1 MSFFEKIKEFGL
13 DPNSIQNGLKN
24 IGVDLTK
31 YKLEAESISE
41 DLVKTLKKI
50 ADVAKTASRQD
61 KMFLRSN
68 FETALKGKA
77 VKVYEKPNLIEKI
90 EVKPVN
96 EKTKALKQDYS
107 KPKAI
112 LPWWGNQKLKIG
124 KVKFFS
130 ADKGFGFIE
139 SFDDKKD
146 CFGHI
151 SHLLVKAIEEG
162 DLVNFESGPS
172 KKKEGE
178 LAAYSINTH
187 FELYIDNNIR
197 LGKSV
202 AYILT
207 QRHHDKSFVLIEKI
221 NPGFYVGT
229 LKAKGIS
236 YQLTILPDQNVDQK
250 SKLAIGKEILE
261 NYLKEPKTYLANISW
276 LLEIL
281 WELLSE
287 EDKKVFIDKIQPIL
301 DSLDLVSID
310 KFIDSFSF
318 QEVRDF
324 VFKRERDAIDQ
335 IVFLF
340 WWKNLTDNL
349 PSNQTTQFNEVLN
362 QFDFKNVQSVFKRLL
377 EENKYPEYIDICCH
391 NLFRSEFVIH
401 DIHSYVIVAKLLLQY
416 KLIKPAF
423 HISEVDVLHWDP
435 QFKIKLHDDGLL
447 SILKEE
453 TIKEYVGS
461 LKTTEEKANFI
472 RTLPEDDQY
481 KYFNFFQELSEEFN
495 KLVKSKIDSL
505 IAQIPFIGF
514 DLETKGDEITE
525 YAFKDNSGFTKS
537 EKDFADQYEGI
548 KELIAKLTEGKIV
561 VGQNIK
567 QFDIP
572 ILEKKGLVLD
582 SSLVWDTLEME
593 FLLNPCRFSYG
604 LKTSH
609 AAIEDTETC
618 LGLFYT
624 QLLRLATLP
633 ADSAILRFVPVK
645 SLDYLAYLR
654 PLVTKHINTSI
665 DPEKLSETYLRPSL
679 SNNILSTEVIAK
691 LIEEIKTESFNII
704 IAPSFLWDSLSTFPK
719 VYFAGGDLNYNYIL
733 NKSKVTE
740 FKFEKEIHREIL
752 LNYIAKKEE
761 TNTLAYWRHL
771 PVAIQ
776 ILIGSEMYA
785 LLCDGKHSEIQK
797 LPGASFC
804 VDPDNISAIEKVKG
818 LKANFIYLGRE
829 LQLITSKYQLG
840 EDLPVNLIFDK
851 LKNEDVLLRMSGG
864 KNYAKL
870 SERQC
875 ALLGVTLPNYV
886 RNVWLEKFKKG
897 SYKVWCNTDLLKC
910 LQGVDVKTIQA
921 IESNA
926 KRDNTYIVRPT
937 NTGYSADQY
946 RLNPESLNRA
956 MYWTYQLKIVSELA
970 LKQPTV
976 LFVNDS
982 EEIDAL
988 SNLCTQFGFY
998 VPEQSAT
1005 LSRRIEL
1012 LNESNF
1018 LKRIIIVDIA
1028 NFTKVLNSNC
1038 SKPLN
1043 FIWDSFLLYEKN
1055 QMLGDDLN
1063 EITRDFEIENDEQL
1077 AEIPSN
1083 DNKGFDMFGLV
1094 KAHKPLINHYASLI
1108 KLNNPDSTLNLI
1120 DSRLT
1125 DFYGIES
1132 GFNVGAKKVSLWR
1145 TEAEYLENFRGAK
1158 TFFKGDNFNEVKFE
1172 VEEAKQVLANIFLR
1186 TSEDTKDNYWFDYQE
1201 KYLNKILPAKDDILI
1216 SLPTGAGKSLLF
1228 QAPALY
1234 RSTFT
1239 NKLNI
1244 VISPLR
1250 ALMQDQVEALW
1261 ERGFISNVDFLS
1273 GDKSQMEI
1281 RDIYRR
1287 IAGGEIT
1294 LLYITPERF
1303 RSKSFEKSFLIRMD
1317 ADSGLE
1323 YVIFDE
1329 AHCISQWGQEFRP
1342 DYLNA
1347 GKKIAQFAATP
1358 PYEFRKLLFSATI
1371 SEQVFEEITTLLPGI
1386 KAIEGVDNSYN
1397 PVRDH
1402 ISINFKKEF
1411 DSDDRLTEVAQY
1423 FKRGGLNPKLSKAI
1437 VFVKSRK
1444 RAEEGALLM
1453 PEVLN
1458 NVYGGKCIFANS
1470 VGAFHAGM
1478 DVEDRKEVY
1487 EKYKSGDIS
1496 ILFATKAFGMGM
1508 DIPDI
1513 HFLSHFS
1520 PPSTFEDFLQEIGRA
1535 GRNQKKRELAGFNST
1550 TNPIKAFCLA
1560 DTDDFKNLKTQLHKS
1575 RITWEDIKTTKALIE
1590 KYVSK
1595 FKTLEVNT
1603 DIPVAVPFTLASLD
1617 AGGSD
1622 DELDNKFRISLH
1634 WLEKLSRINLGYFT
1648 ITHLDISKASVK
1660 QLSGKLNNIADEDLK
1675 KICSVLVAISTAQ
1688 SDEGSILQVP
1698 LSTLRSETKF
1708 GLEKLFKNLLI
1719 AHKTGLLE
1727 MKQEIAAKHT
1737 EQRTAEVKA
1746 SLHSTFKSYIAL
1758 NVAFDFAKAI
1768 MDVTPLNG
1776 SRIFEG
1782 EELELYL
1789 KEAVEENVT
1798 EHHTFWIKNDNQ
1810 SSIEKNVEAYKKD
1823 LITKRSKHAFT
1834 IIRLLEK
1841 TKHES
1846 KLEKTVDS
1854 NSKIFVK
1861 QSLFNGY
1868 KRKEDWKKKLIKM
1881 RDDCSKLLNI
1891 ISRKNINDNQ
1901 KKFNWADL
1909 IKDGYFP
1916 EDLQYIS
1923 NLFFVLSILGY
1934 IRTSS
1939 LLPSGIETYI
1949 TSIKPIEEEVD
1960 NSNDKVVYEEFKKTN
1975 EIRELKLIAMQA
1987 LSGLEQSQHDEY
1999 IKKYFACNSLESLI
2013 NMLQNYLPE
2022 TDPIFQ
2028 AFRGE
2033 AIKER
2038 EAGLNKEQRI
2048 VYDAYINQNIN
2059 VVAGPGSGKTHT
2071 LSLRVAKLVHHI
2083 GISPDEILVL
2093 AYNRAV
2099 VSELKERLTKLFN
2112 DLGYSNIAKRL
2123 KIFTF
2128 HGMAK
2133 RYCKEEIGDSDFGEW
2148 EDVFLQKLNSEPG
2161 ILLNQL
2167 GKIKHILVDEF
2178 QDIND
2183 TRMEVLSM
2191 LTSLTESKI
2200 FIIGDPNQSIY
2211 GYDRSVTNPYHYYE
2225 QFNKIFQ
2232 PVQYS
2237 LVNNHRSYPDIL
2249 SIASRVLN
2257 LSEEHKHLIPTAVK
2271 RPDDKFIKPY
2281 VEKVDNTKTPN
2292 TFWVDSVN
2300 KLMAERL
2307 SNQNGYL
2314 KPYNQIAIL
2323 FRSNNEVYKGFQALR
2338 YLNLQNV
2345 RIRIQGGLQYEFTRL
2360 RECQEIIEWIK
2371 TKKEINKRILLQ
2383 EIRGKINELINQY
2396 PKWNHFYLKVMHS
2409 IVLDYFEQDDEKPSV
2424 DNLIEFITELSYKDD
2439 GQLYKIYEKHLLAV
2453 AGDSNDT
2460 EIVLTTMH
2468 KVKGLEFDAVIT
2480 VPSITS
2486 LGNDDRRSFSDV
2498 LDEERRLLFV
2508 SYTRAKYRLLI
2519 YKGERELAIE
2529 KGEEFI
2535 SESVDSSLPVEPK
2548 LNKHVL
2554 NNNAKQYMFVS
2565 QNVNEYIRSSVKTG
2579 DLVSIVT
2586 KRVQNFSFKE
2596 LIHNGKVVGSVSVKA
2611 VQNLERI
2618 EVASDFVVNEVVVW
2632 SYKDT
2637 VEYDER
2643 NETNYQKDWCDEA
2656 KQKGFIY
2663 VVDFAGYGKTAL

>member
-13 DPNSIQNGLKN
+13 DQNSIQKGLKD
-24 IGVDLTK
+24 IGIDFTK
-31 YKLEAESISE
+31 YKLEAETITD
-41 DLVKTLKKI
+41 DLINTLKRI
-50 ADVAKTASRQD
+50 VDVAKTANRQD
-61 KMFLRSN
+61 KLFLRSN
-68 FETALKGKA
+68 FESAVKGKT
-77 VKVYEKPNLIEKI
+77 VVLPKKSEPI
-90 EVKPVN
+90 N
-96 EKTKALKQDYS
+96 EKLPKEKKEIKKDWD
-107 KPKAI
+107 KPKANV
-112 LPWWGNQKLKIG
+112 PWFGSQKLKIG
-124 KVKFFS
+124 RVKTF
-130 ADKGFGFIE
+130 DTDRGFGFIE
-139 SFDDKKD
+139 SFDDGQD
-146 CFGHI
+146 CFSHI
-151 SHLLVKAIEEG
+151 SHLEVPEIKED
-162 DLVNFESGPS
+162 DLVSFESGPS
-172 KKKEGE
+172 KKKEGK
-178 LAAYSINTH
+178 LTAYSINTLFEFYVTKDERIKRSSINILTNRH
-187 FELYIDNNIR
+187 FEKNF
-197 LGKSV
+197 
-202 AYILT
+202 ILSD
-207 QRHHDKSFVLIEKI
+207 QVE
-221 NPGFYVGT
+221 PGFYLGALRAHGSAWKFTIIEGETVENKTKLQFGKLLVEKF
-229 LKAKGIS
+229 LKDIIHYS
-236 YQLTILPDQNVDQK
+236 H
-250 SKLAIGKEILE
+250 
-261 NYLKEPKTYLANISW
+261 NISRV
-276 LLEIL
+276 IDDL
-281 WELLSE
+281 WELWSNNERAQIEFMLKEVVNKLSFT
-287 EDKKVFIDKIQPIL
+287 DLSKFLDAFATFRLFNSIFKKECEGLSF
-301 DSLDLVSID
+301 VS
-310 KFIDSFSF
+310 FLLW
-318 QEVRDF
+318 
-324 VFKRERDAIDQ
+324 KRGTI
-335 IVFLF
+335 
-340 WWKNLTDNL
+340 
-349 PSNQTTQFNEVLN
+349 
-362 QFDFKNVQSVFKRLL
+362 
-377 EENKYPEYIDICCH
+377 
-391 NLFRSEFVIH
+391 
-401 DIHSYVIVAKLLLQY
+401 AKL
-416 KLIKPAF
+416 PNG
-423 HISEVDVLHWDP
+423 EVDVLNNILS
-435 QFKIKLHDDGLL
+435 KIEQKEIPSLFNHLIEIEYELPDQIIAAYSAKIPELTYSIEKL
-447 SILKEE
+447 
-453 TIKEYVGS
+453 
-461 LKTTEEKANFI
+461 N
-472 RTLPEDDQY
+472 R
-481 KYFNFFQELSEEFN
+481 
-495 KLVKSKIDSL
+495 SKIDKCL
-505 IAQIPFIGF
+505 VEIPYVVF

-525 YAFKDNSGFTKS
+525 FAFKDNSSLSKS
-537 EKDFADQYEGI
+537 EKDFPDIQQGI
-548 KELIAKLTEGKIV
+548 EALKTSLASGKIV

-572 ILEKKGLVLD
+572 ILEKRGLVLD
-582 SSLVWDTLEME
+582 SALIWDTLEME

-604 LKTSH
+604 LNTNHK
-609 AAIEDTETC
+609 AIEDTETC

-624 QLLRLATLP
+624 QLFRLAKLP
-633 ADSAILRFVPVK
+633 IDSAILRFVPVK
-645 SLDYLAYLR
+645 FLDYVDPLR
-654 PLVTKHINTSI
+654 SVLVKNSTTIIN
-665 DPEKLSETYLRPSL
+665 PEKLSETYLRPTL
-679 SNNILSTEVIAK
+679 SKNILSTEVVSK
-691 LIEEIKTESFNII
+691 LTEEISSEGFNII
-704 IAPSFLWDSLSTFPK
+704 IAPAFLWDSLSIFPK
-719 VYFAGGDLNYNYIL
+719 VYFAGGELNYNYIL
-733 NKSKVTE
+733 NKFKVTE
-740 FKFEKEIHREIL
+740 YKFEREIQREIL

-761 TNTLAYWRHL
+761 ANALPYWRHL

-785 LLCDGKHSEIQK
+785 ILCDGKHSDIQK
-797 LPGASFC
+797 MPGAIFC
-804 VDPDNISAIEKVKG
+804 IEPDNISAIEKVKS

-829 LQLITSKYQLG
+829 LQLITSKYKLG
-840 EDLPVNLIFDK
+840 EDLPVNYIFDK

-870 SERQC
+870 NDRQC
-875 ALLGVTLPNYV
+875 ALLGVTPPSYF
-886 RNVWLEKFKKG
+886 RNVWMEKFKKG
-897 SYKVWCNTDLLKC
+897 LFKVWCNTDLLKC
-910 LQGVDVKTIQA
+910 LQGIEVKTIQA
-921 IESNA
+921 EESNA
-926 KRDNTYIVRPT
+926 QRDNTFIVRPS
-937 NTGYSADQY
+937 NNGYSADQY

-976 LFVNDS
+976 FFINDF

-988 SNLCTQFGFY
+988 SQLCNQLGFY
-998 VPEQSAT
+998 LPDQSAT

-1012 LNESNF
+1012 LHDSNF
-1018 LKRIIIVDIA
+1018 SKRIIIVELA
-1028 NFTKVLNSNC
+1028 SFTKVLNSNY

-1055 QMLGDDLN
+1055 QMFGDDLD
-1063 EITRDFEIENDEQL
+1063 EITRDLEIENDEQL
-1077 AEIPSN
+1077 AEVPSKN
-1083 DNKGFDMFGLV
+1083 HKGFDMFGLI
-1094 KAHKPLINHYASLI
+1094 KAHKPLINHYAALI
-1108 KLNNPDSTLNLI
+1108 ALNNPDSTLHLI
-1120 DSRLT
+1120 DTRLT
-1125 DFYGIES
+1125 DFYGIEN

-1145 TEAEYLENFRGAK
+1145 TEAEYIDNFKSAK
-1158 TFFKGDNFNEVKFE
+1158 TFFKSDNFNEVKFE
-1172 VEEAKQVLANIFLR
+1172 VEEAKHVLANIFLR
-1186 TSEDTKDNYWFDYQE
+1186 TSEETKNNYWFDYQE

-1234 RSTFT
+1234 RSAFT

-1261 ERGFISNVDFLS
+1261 EKGFISNVDFLS

-1303 RSKSFEKSFLIRMD
+1303 RSKSFEKSFLIRLD

-1402 ISINFKKEF
+1402 ISINFKKDF
-1411 DSDDRLTEVAQY
+1411 DADDRLTEVAQY

-1437 VFVKSRK
+1437 IFVKSRV

-1453 PEVLN
+1453 PDVLN
-1458 NVYGGKCIFANS
+1458 NVYGGKCEFANN

-1478 DVEDRKEVY
+1478 DAEDRKEVY
-1487 EKYKSGDIS
+1487 ERYKTGDIS

-1560 DTDDFKNLKTQLHKS
+1560 DTNDFKKLKDQLHKS
-1575 RITWEDIKTTKALIE
+1575 RITWEDIKSTKQLIE

-1595 FKTLEVNT
+1595 FKALEPNT
-1603 DIPVAVPFTLASLD
+1603 EVPVAVPFTLASLD
-1617 AGGSD
+1617 AGGAD
-1622 DELDNKFRISLH
+1622 DEADNKFRIALH
-1634 WLEKLSRINLGYFT
+1634 WLEKLERIKLGYFT
-1648 ITHLDISKASVK
+1648 ITHLDISKESVK
-1660 QLSGKLNNIADEDLK
+1660 NLSSKLNDITEEDVQRV
-1675 KICSVLVAISTAQ
+1675 CTVLVAIGNKQ
-1688 SDEGSILQVP
+1688 PDEGSTLQVP
-1698 LSTLRSETKF
+1698 LSALRSDTKF
-1708 GLEKLFKNLLI
+1708 GLEKLFKNLLV
-1719 AHKTGLLE
+1719 AHKTGLIEL
-1727 MKQEIAAKHT
+1727 KQEIAAEITK
-1737 EQRTAEVKA
+1737 QRTAEAKA
-1746 SLHSTFKSYIAL
+1746 SIDNTFEKHYLAL
-1758 NVAFDFAKAI
+1758 KVAFDFAKSI
-1768 MDVTPLNG
+1768 MSGTPLNG

-1789 KEAVEENVT
+1789 KEVVEENIT
-1798 EHHTFWIKNDNQ
+1798 ERATTWINTKNE
-1810 SSIEKNVEAYKKD
+1810 SGIEKNIEAYKKD

-1834 IIRLLEK
+1834 IIRLLDK

-1868 KRKEDWKKKLIKM
+1868 KRKEDWNKKLNKM
-1881 RDDCSKLLNI
+1881 KDDCSKLLNI
-1891 ISRKNINDNQ
+1891 ISRKNIRDNQ
-1901 KKFNWADL
+1901 KKFIWADL

-1916 EDLQYIS
+1916 EDLQYVS
-1923 NLFFVLSILGY
+1923 DLFFILSVLGY

-1949 TSIKPIEEEVD
+1949 TSLKAIDEE
-1960 NSNDKVVYEEFKKTN
+1960 NSANDKAVFEEFKKTN

-2038 EAGLNKEQRI
+2038 EAELNKEQRT
-2048 VYDAYINQNIN
+2048 VYDSYINQNIN

-2099 VSELKERLTKLFN
+2099 VSELKDRLGKLFN
-2112 DLGYSNIAKRL
+2112 DLGYSNLSKRL

-2133 RYCKEEIGDSDFGEW
+2133 RYCKEEIGEADFGKW
-2148 EDVFLQKLNSEPG
+2148 EDIFLNKLNSQPG
-2161 ILLNQL
+2161 IVLNQL

-2183 TRMEVLSM
+2183 TRMDVLSM
-2191 LTSLTESKI
+2191 LTSLTSSKI

-2211 GYDRSVTNPYHYYE
+2211 GYDRQITNPYHYYQ
-2225 QFNKIFQ
+2225 QFNERFQ
-2232 PVQYS
+2232 PVEYS
-2237 LVNNHRSYPDIL
+2237 LINNHRSYPDIL
-2249 SIASRVLN
+2249 SSASKVLN
-2257 LSEEHKHLIPTAVK
+2257 LPEEHKKLITVAIK
-2271 RPDDKFIKPY
+2271 KPDDKFIKPY
-2281 VEKVDNTKTPN
+2281 VEIIENTKTPN
-2292 TFWVDSVN
+2292 IVWADSVN
-2300 KLMAERL
+2300 KLLAE
-2307 SNQNGYL
+2307 SITNESGAF
-2314 KPYNQIAIL
+2314 KPYKQIAIL
-2323 FRSNNEVYKGFQALR
+2323 FRSNNEVYKGFQTLR
-2338 YLNLQNV
+2338 NLNLANV

-2371 TKKEINKRILLQ
+2371 AKNEINKRILAQ
-2383 EIRGKINELINQY
+2383 EIRGKINELVNQY

-2409 IVLDYFEQDDEKPSV
+2409 IVLDYFEQDDEKQSI

-2439 GQLYKIYEKHLLAV
+2439 GQLYKIFEKHFNAV
-2453 AGDSNDT
+2453 AGDTDET
-2460 EIVLTTMH
+2460 EIILTTMH

-2486 LGNDDRRSFSDV
+2486 LANDESRSFSDV
-2498 LDEERRLLFV
+2498 LDEERRLAFV

-2519 YKGERELAIE
+2519 FKGERELAIE
-2529 KGEEFI
+2529 EGKQFET
-2535 SESVDSSLPVEPK
+2535 ESLDYGLPVEPK
-2548 LNKHVL
+2548 LDKHVL

-2565 QNVNEYIRSSVKTG
+2565 QNVNEYIRLSVKTG
-2579 DLVSIVT
+2579 DLVSIHT
-2586 KRVQNFSFKE
+2586 KRVEHKGQTIPFKE
-2596 LIHNGKVVGSVSVKA
+2596 LIHNGKVVGSVSARA
-2611 VQNLERI
+2611 VPNLEHI
-2618 EVASDFVVNEVVVW
+2618 ETASDFVVNEVVVW
-2632 SYKDT
+2632 TYNDT
-2637 VEYDER
+2637 VKFDEK
-2643 NETNYQKDWCDEA
+2643 NETNWRTGWCEEA
-2656 KQKGFIY
+2656 KQKGY
-2663 VVDFAGYGKTAL
+2663 VYLVDFAGYGNIGVVKF

>member
-1 MSFFEKIKEFGL
+1 VSFFEKIKEFGL
-13 DPNSIQNGLKN
+13 DPNSVQNGLKN
-24 IGVDLTK
+24 IGVDFTK
-31 YKLEAESISE
+31 CKLEVDTISE

-68 FETALKGKA
+68 FESALKGKEI
-77 VKVYEKPNLIEKI
+77 KVYEK
-90 EVKPVN
+90 VPVV
-96 EKTKALKQDYS
+96 EKTKVKPSKIKFDNKKQDWS
-107 KPKAI
+107 KPKANV
-112 LPWWGNQKLKIG
+112 PWFGNQKLKIG
-124 KVKFFS
+124 RVKFFN
-130 ADKGFGFIE
+130 AAKGFGFID

-146 CFGHI
+146 CFSHI
-151 SHLLVKAIEEG
+151 SQLLVPSIEEG
-162 DLVNFESGPS
+162 DIVSFESGTS

-178 LAAYSINTH
+178 LAAYSINTQFEFFVNIDPQTKRSVANILTIQH
-187 FELYIDNNIR
+187 FEKDII
-197 LGKSV
+197 
-202 AYILT
+202 
-207 QRHHDKSFVLIEKI
+207 LIE
-221 NPGFYVGT
+221 NVPMGFYVAT
-229 LKAKGIS
+229 AK
-236 YQLTILPDQNVDQK
+236 QNSSAWNLSIKEAESVNPK
-250 SKLAIGKEILE
+250 SRLFFGKQIANKYIEQIETYRESIGRLIEL
-261 NYLKEPKTYLANISW
+261 
-276 LLEIL
+276 L
-281 WELLSE
+281 WELIPAE
-287 EDKKVFIDKIQPIL
+287 EKNEIILKLQNAIFNIQF
-301 DSLDLVSID
+301 SDLD
-310 KFIDSFSF
+310 KFINSFTSF
-318 QEVRDF
+318 DLFKSIFSKECSELSPISFILWRQEILTSLPTGEPTALIEILSKVDAKEITLILTKLIEADYNLPEEFVRDQC
-324 VFKRERDAIDQ
+324 A
-335 IVFLF
+335 
-340 WWKNLTDNL
+340 N
-349 PSNQTTQFNEVLN
+349 
-362 QFDFKNVQSVFKRLL
+362 
-377 EENKYPEYIDICCH
+377 YPEWGQLYKK
-391 NLFRSEFVIH
+391 F
-401 DIHSYVIVAKLLLQY
+401 KL
-416 KLIKPAF
+416 
-423 HISEVDVLHWDP
+423 
-435 QFKIKLHDDGLL
+435 
-447 SILKEE
+447 
-453 TIKEYVGS
+453 
-461 LKTTEEKANFI
+461 
-472 RTLPEDDQY
+472 
-481 KYFNFFQELSEEFN
+481 
-495 KLVKSKIDSL
+495 SKINDFVST
-505 IAQIPFIGF
+505 IPFIGF

-525 YAFKDNSGFTKS
+525 FAFKDNAGIAKS
-537 EKDFADQYEGI
+537 ERDFTDKQQGI
-548 KELIAKLTEGKIV
+548 DELITNLSNGKIV

-567 QFDIP
+567 QYDIP

-582 SSLVWDTLEME
+582 STLIWDTLEIE

-609 AAIEDTETC
+609 TALEDTETC

-624 QLLRLATLP
+624 QLLRLASLP
-633 ADSAILRFVPVK
+633 VDSDILCFVPSK
-645 SLDYLAYLR
+645 FLEYINSLR
-654 PLVTKHINTSI
+654 SIVNKHLNSSI
-665 DPEKLSETYLRPSL
+665 DPEKLSESYLRPIL
-679 SNNILSTEVIAK
+679 NKNILGKDVSIK
-691 LIEEIKTESFNII
+691 LSEEIQKDSFNVII
-704 IAPSFLWDSLSTFPK
+704 SPIFLWDSLSTFPK
-719 VYFAGGDLNYNYIL
+719 VYFSGGELNYNYIL
-733 NKSKVTE
+733 NKSKVQE
-740 FKFEKEIHREIL
+740 FKFEKEINRSIL
-752 LNYIAKKEE
+752 LNYIKRKEQ
-761 TNTLAYWRHL
+761 TDTLPYWRHL
-771 PVAIQ
+771 PVVLQ
-776 ILIGSEMYA
+776 ILIGSEMYTV
-785 LLCDGKHSEIQK
+785 LCDGKHPVIQNV
-797 LPGASFC
+797 PGACFC

-818 LKANFIYLGRE
+818 LKTNFIYLGRE

-840 EDLPVNLIFDK
+840 EDIPVNQIFDK

-870 SERQC
+870 NDRQC
-875 ALLGVTLPNYV
+875 SLLGVTLPNYV
-886 RNVWLEKFKKG
+886 RNVWMEKFKKG
-897 SYKVWCNTDLLKC
+897 AFKVWCNTDLLNC
-910 LQGVDVKTIQA
+910 LQGIEVKTIQA
-921 IESNA
+921 VESNT
-926 KRDNTYIVRPT
+926 KRDNTFIVRPS
-937 NTGYSADQY
+937 NSGYSADQY

-956 MYWTYQLKIVSELA
+956 MYWTYQLKIASELA

-976 LFVNDS
+976 LLVNDS
-982 EEIDAL
+982 EEIESL
-988 SNLCTQFGFY
+988 SNLCSQFGFY
-998 VPEQSAT
+998 VPEQNAT

-1018 LKRIIIVDIA
+1018 PKRIIIVDIA
-1028 NFTKVLNSNC
+1028 NFTKVLNSNY

-1055 QMLGDDLN
+1055 QMLGDDLD
-1063 EITRDFEIENDEQL
+1063 EITRDFEIENVEQL
-1077 AEIPSN
+1077 TEIPGR
-1083 DNKGFDMFGLV
+1083 DNKGFDMFGLI

-1108 KLNNPDSTLNLI
+1108 ALNNPDSTLHLI
-1120 DSRLT
+1120 DTRLT

-1132 GFNVGAKKVSLWR
+1132 GFNVGTKKVSLWR
-1145 TEAEYLENFRGAK
+1145 TEAEYLESFRGAK

-1186 TSEDTKDNYWFDYQE
+1186 TSEDTKDNYWFEYQE

-1250 ALMQDQVEALW
+1250 ALMQDQVEGLW

-1402 ISINFKKEF
+1402 ISINFKKDF
-1411 DSDDRLTEVAQY
+1411 DADDRLTEVAQY

-1453 PEVLN
+1453 PDVLN
-1458 NVYGGKCIFANS
+1458 NVYGGKCEFANS

-1487 EKYKSGDIS
+1487 ERYKSGDIS

-1595 FKTLEVNT
+1595 FKALEVST
-1603 DIPVAVPFTLASLD
+1603 DMPVAVPFTLASLD

-1622 DELDNKFRISLH
+1622 DEADNKFRIALH
-1634 WLEKLSRINLGYFT
+1634 WLEKLGRIKLGYFT
-1648 ITHLDISKASVK
+1648 ITHLDISKESVK
-1660 QLSGKLNNIADEDLK
+1660 LLAAKLNDIVEEDVK
-1675 KICSVLVAISTAQ
+1675 KVCSVLVAIGSAQ
-1688 SDEGSILQVP
+1688 PDEGSTLQVP

-1719 AHKTGLLE
+1719 AHKTGLVEL
-1727 MKQEIAAKHT
+1727 KQEIAAKHT

-1746 SLHSTFKSYIAL
+1746 AMNTTSKYNIAL
-1758 NVAFDFAKAI
+1758 NVAFDFAIAI
-1768 MDVTPLNG
+1768 MEDTPLNDA
-1776 SRIFEG
+1776 RIFEG
-1782 EELELYL
+1782 EELELFL
-1789 KEAVEENVT
+1789 KDAVEANLT
-1798 EHHTFWIKNDNQ
+1798 KNNTFWIKNDNQ
-1810 SSIEKNVEAYKKD
+1810 SGIEKNVEAYKKD

-1834 IIRLLEK
+1834 IIRLLDK

-1846 KLEKTVDS
+1846 KLEKIVDS
-1854 NSKIFVK
+1854 NSKIFVR

-1868 KRKEDWKKKLIKM
+1868 KRKEDWRKKLNKM
-1881 RDDCSKLLNI
+1881 KDDCSKLLNF

-1909 IKDGYFP
+1909 IKEGNFP
-1916 EDLQYIS
+1916 EDLQYMS
-1923 NLFFVLSILGY
+1923 DLFFILSVLGY

-1949 TSIKPIEEEVD
+1949 TSINPINEETE
-1960 NSNDKVVYEEFKKTN
+1960 NSNDKVIFEEFKKTN

-1987 LSGLEQSQHDEY
+1987 LSGLDQSQHDEY

-2048 VYDAYINQNIN
+2048 VYDSYINQNIN

-2123 KIFTF
+2123 KILTF

-2133 RYCKEEIGDSDFGEW
+2133 RYCKEEIGDSDFGKW
-2148 EDVFLQKLNSEPG
+2148 EDIFLQKLKSEPG

-2183 TRMEVLSM
+2183 TRMDVLSM

-2225 QFNKIFQ
+2225 QFNANFQ
-2232 PVQYS
+2232 PVKYS

-2249 SIASRVLN
+2249 SVASRILN
-2257 LSEEHKHLIPTAVK
+2257 LPEEHKHLIPTAVK

-2281 VEKVDNTKTPN
+2281 VEIFDNTKTPN
-2292 TFWVDSVN
+2292 TVWVDSVN
-2300 KLMAERL
+2300 NLLAERL
-2307 SNQNGYL
+2307 RNQNGEL
-2314 KPYNQIAIL
+2314 KPYKQIAIL
-2323 FRSNNEVYKGFQALR
+2323 FRSNNEVYKGFQTLR
-2338 YLNLQNV
+2338 NLNLANV

-2360 RECQEIIEWIK
+2360 RECYEIIEWIK
-2371 TKKEINKRILLQ
+2371 AKNEINKRILAQ
-2383 EIRGKINELINQY
+2383 EIRSKINELINQY
-2396 PKWNHFYLKVMHS
+2396 PKWNHYYLKVMHS
-2409 IVLDYFEQDDEKPSV
+2409 IVLDYFEQDDEKPSI

-2439 GQLYKIYEKHLLAV
+2439 GQLYKIYEKHLTAV
-2453 AGDSNDT
+2453 AGDSDDT

-2486 LGNDDRRSFSDV
+2486 LENDDRRSFADV
-2498 LDEERRLLFV
+2498 FDEERRLAFV

-2519 YKGERELAIE
+2519 FKGERELAIE
-2529 KGEEFI
+2529 EGKAFETEN
-2535 SESVDSSLPVEPK
+2535 VDYGLPVEPK
-2548 LNKHVL
+2548 LDKHVL
-2554 NNNAKQYMFVS
+2554 NNNAKQFMFVS
-2565 QNVNEYIRSSVKTG
+2565 QNVNEYIKSSIKAG
-2579 DLVSIVT
+2579 DLVSIHT
-2586 KRVQNFSFKE
+2586 KRVQHQGQQIAFKE
-2596 LIHNGKVVGSVSVKA
+2596 LIHNGKVVGSVA
-2611 VQNLERI
+2611 VRAVPNLEHI
-2618 EVASDFVVNEVVVW
+2618 ETASDFVVNELVVW

-2637 VEYDER
+2637 CAFDEKH
-2643 NETNYQKDWCDEA
+2643 ETNWKTGWCDEA

-2663 VVDFAGYGKTAL
+2663 IVDFAGYGTINS